1 MMLQSVAEGFGSSAA
16 DLVDSAAELVESAFC
31 FVSSYPPAPST
42 SGQHI
47 DYMLENL
54 AVFFS
59 TLIDNPNLV
68 PALATTFFL
77 TTAAFFLIVPLS
89 SLKRHVSWL
98 IDTLWAGPC
107 IVVPDLMDK
116 WYTEK
121 FIKEFEE
128 DALRNSDE
136 SKKTIGI
143 ILVMGAQNAG
153 CHLVYW
159 KLMRK
164 MKQRLEV
171 SRAGVTLTTILKGTI
186 R

>member
-1 MMLQSVAEGFGSSAA
+1 M
-16 DLVDSAAELVESAFC
+16 
-31 FVSSYPPAPST
+31 
-42 SGQHI
+42 
-47 DYMLENL
+47 
-54 AVFFS
+54 
-59 TLIDNPNLV
+59 
-68 PALATTFFL
+68 
-77 TTAAFFLIVPLS
+77 
-89 SLKRHVSWL
+89 
-98 IDTLWAGPC
+98 
-107 IVVPDLMDK
+107 MDK